1 MEVIMITNK
10 PICVTGAS
18 GFIASYVI
26 RELLDNGYTVRA
38 TVRGLTKGNNYEYLT
53 SLSGAAERLELV
65 QGELL
70 TEGSYDEAIAGCE
83 YVIHTA
89 SPYVLDVK
97 DPQHDLVDPA
107 LKGTLN
113 VLQACGKSGSVKKVV
128 LTSSVAAVFDEPIS
142 GHVYTEKDWNETSS
156 LTRNPYFYSKTLAER
171 SAWDYIEKENPAFE
185 LVVVNPGVVI
195 GPSLVPSLNTSNQ
208 ILRDVLAGTYPMI
221 MSISWGFVD
230 VRDVAHAHIL
240 AMENEKA
247 KGRYLCTSETLGM
260 SEVVSIL
267 REAGYSNYK
276 LPKMK
281 MTGMVGNAL
290 VKILVSTQPKGV
302 RTFIRTHVGRD
313 VEYDNSKIRQEL
325 GISFRSA
332 KESILEAVKD
342 LLRWKHI
349 S

>member
-1 MEVIMITNK
+1 MITNK

-26 RELLDNGYTVRA
+26 RKLLDNGYTVRA
-38 TVRGLTKGNNYEYLT
+38 TVRGLTKGNKYEYLT
-53 SLSGAAERLELV
+53 SLPGAAERLELV
-65 QGELL
+65 QAELL

-171 SAWDYIEKENPAFE
+171 SAWNYIEKENPAFE
-185 LVVVNPGVVI
+185 LIVVNPSVAI

-247 KGRYLCTSETLGM
+247 KGRYLCTSETLSM

-281 MTGMVGNAL
+281 MTRRVGNAL
-290 VKILVSTQPKGV
+290 VKILVSTQPKGL
-302 RTFIRTHVGRD
+302 RTFIRTHVGRG

-325 GISFRSA
+325 GISFRSV

-342 LLRWKHI
+342 LFRWKHI

>member
-1 MEVIMITNK
+1 MITNK

-26 RELLDNGYTVRA
+26 RELLDNGYTVRS

-53 SLSGAAERLELV
+53 FLTGAAERLELV
-65 QGELL
+65 QAELL
-70 TEGSYDEAIAGCE
+70 TDGSYDEAIAGCE

-142 GHVYTEKDWNETSS
+142 GHGYTEKDWNETSS

-185 LVVVNPGVVI
+185 LVVVNPSVVI

-208 ILRDVLAGTYPMI
+208 ILRDILAGTYPMI
-221 MSISWGFVD
+221 MSITWGFVD

-281 MTGMVGNAL
+281 MTGMAGNVM

-302 RTFIRTHVGRD
+302 RTFIRTHVGRS

-325 GISFRSA
+325 GISFRSV

>member
-1 MEVIMITNK
+1 MITNK

-18 GFIASYVI
+18 GFIASYVS

-38 TVRGLTKGNNYEYLT
+38 TVRGLTKGNKYEYLT
-53 SLSGAAERLELV
+53 SLPGAAERLELM
-65 QGELL
+65 QAELL

-97 DPQHDLVDPA
+97 DHPQHDLVDPA

-185 LVVVNPGVVI
+185 LVVVNPSMVI

-247 KGRYLCTSETLGM
+247 KGRYLCTGETLSM

-281 MTGMVGNAL
+281 MTGKVGNVM

-302 RTFIRTHVGRD
+302 RTFIRTHVGRG
-313 VEYDNSKIRQEL
+313 VEYNNLKIRQEL
-325 GISFRSA
+325 GISFRSV
-332 KESILEAVKD
+332 KESILEVVKD

>member
-1 MEVIMITNK
+1 MITNK

-53 SLSGAAERLELV
+53 SLPGAAERLELV
-65 QGELL
+65 QAELL

-142 GHVYTEKDWNETSS
+142 GRVYTEKDWNETSS
-156 LTRNPYFYSKTLAER
+156 LARNPYFYSKTLAER

-208 ILRDVLAGTYPMI
+208 ILRDILAGTYPMI

-247 KGRYLCTSETLGM
+247 KSRYLCTSETLGM

-281 MTGMVGNAL
+281 MTGMVGNAM

-302 RTFIRTHVGRD
+302 RTFIRTHVGRG

-325 GISFRSA
+325 GISFRSV

>member
-1 MEVIMITNK
+1 MITNK

-26 RELLDNGYTVRA
+26 RKLLDNGYTVRA
-38 TVRGLTKGNNYEYLT
+38 TVRGLTKGNKYEYLT
-53 SLSGAAERLELV
+53 SLPGAAERLELV
-65 QGELL
+65 QAELL

-171 SAWDYIEKENPAFE
+171 SAWNYIEKENPAFE
-185 LVVVNPGVVI
+185 LIVVNPSVAI

-247 KGRYLCTSETLGM
+247 KGRYLCTSETLSM

-267 REAGYSNYK
+267 REAGYNNYK

-281 MTGMVGNAL
+281 MTRRVGNAM
-290 VKILVSTQPKGV
+290 VKILVSTQPKGL
-302 RTFIRTHVGRD
+302 RTFIRTHVGRG

-325 GISFRSA
+325 GISFRSV

-342 LLRWKHI
+342 LFRWKHI

>member
-1 MEVIMITNK
+1 MITNK

-26 RELLDNGYTVRA
+26 RKLLDNGYTVRA

-53 SLSGAAERLELV
+53 SLPGAAERLELV
-65 QGELL
+65 QAELL
-70 TEGSYDEAIAGCE
+70 TEGSYDEAIAGYE

-142 GHVYTEKDWNETSS
+142 GRVYTEKDWNETSS
-156 LTRNPYFYSKTLAER
+156 LVRNPYFYSKTLAER
-171 SAWDYIEKENPAFE
+171 SAWDYIEKENPTFE

-208 ILRDVLAGTYPMI
+208 ILRDILAGTYPMI

-267 REAGYSNYK
+267 RETGYSNYN

-281 MTGMVGNAL
+281 MTGMVGNAM

-302 RTFIRTHVGRD
+302 RTFIRTHVGRG

-325 GISFRSA
+325 GISFRSV

>member
-1 MEVIMITNK
+1 MITNK

-26 RELLDNGYTVRA
+26 RELLDNGYTVRG
-38 TVRGLTKGNNYEYLT
+38 TVRGLTEGNNYEYLT
-53 SLSGAAERLELV
+53 SLPGAAGRLELV
-65 QGELL
+65 QAELL

-97 DPQHDLVDPA
+97 DHPQHDLVDPA

-185 LVVVNPGVVI
+185 LVVVNPSVVI

-247 KGRYLCTSETLGM
+247 KGRYLCTGETLSM

-281 MTGMVGNAL
+281 MTGKVGNAM
-290 VKILVSTQPKGV
+290 VKILVSTQPKGA
-302 RTFIRTHVGRD
+302 RTFIRTHIGRG
-313 VEYDNSKIRQEL
+313 VEYDNSKFRLEL
-325 GISFRSA
+325 GISFRPV
-332 KESILEAVKD
+332 KDSILEAVKD

>member
-1 MEVIMITNK
+1 M
-10 PICVTGAS
+10 
-18 GFIASYVI
+18 
-26 RELLDNGYTVRA
+26 
-38 TVRGLTKGNNYEYLT
+38 
-53 SLSGAAERLELV
+53 
-65 QGELL
+65 
-70 TEGSYDEAIAGCE
+70 
-83 YVIHTA
+83 
-89 SPYVLDVK
+89 
-97 DPQHDLVDPA
+97 
-107 LKGTLN
+107 
-113 VLQACGKSGSVKKVV
+113 
-128 LTSSVAAVFDEPIS
+128 AAVFDEPIS

-171 SAWDYIEKENPAFE
+171 SAWNYIEKENPAFE
-185 LVVVNPGVVI
+185 LIVVNPSVAI

-247 KGRYLCTSETLGM
+247 KGRYLCTSETLSM

-267 REAGYSNYK
+267 REAGYNNYK

-281 MTGMVGNAL
+281 MTRRVGNAL
-290 VKILVSTQPKGV
+290 VKILVSTQPKGL
-302 RTFIRTHVGRD
+302 RTFIRTHVGRG

-325 GISFRSA
+325 GISFRSV

-342 LLRWKHI
+342 LFRWKHI

>member
-1 MEVIMITNK
+1 MITNK

-26 RELLDNGYTVRA
+26 RKLLDNGYTVRA
-38 TVRGLTKGNNYEYLT
+38 TVRGLTKGNKYEYLT
-53 SLSGAAERLELV
+53 SLPGAAERLELV
-65 QGELL
+65 QAELL

-171 SAWDYIEKENPAFE
+171 SAWNYIEKENPAFE
-185 LVVVNPGVVI
+185 LIVVNPSVAI

-247 KGRYLCTSETLGM
+247 KGRYLCTSETLSM

-281 MTGMVGNAL
+281 MTGRVGNAM
-290 VKILVSTQPKGV
+290 VKILVSTQPKGL
-302 RTFIRTHVGRD
+302 RTFIRTHVGRG

-325 GISFRSA
+325 GISFRSV

-342 LLRWKHI
+342 LFRWKHI

>member
-1 MEVIMITNK
+1 MIANK

-18 GFIASYVI
+18 GFIASYLI
-26 RELLDNGYTVRA
+26 RELLDCGYNVRG
-38 TVRGLTKGNNYEYLT
+38 TVRGLTEGNKYEYLT
-53 SLSGAAERLELV
+53 SLLGATERLELM
-65 QGELL
+65 QAELL
-70 TEGSYDEAIAGCE
+70 TEGSYDEAVAGCE
-83 YVIHTA
+83 YVMHTA

-97 DPQHDLVDPA
+97 EPQHDLVDPA

-113 VLQACGKSGSVKKVV
+113 VMQACVKAGSVKRVV
-128 LTSSVAAVFDEPIS
+128 LTSSVAAVFDEPIT

-156 LTRNPYFYSKTLAER
+156 LKRNPYFYSKTLAER
-171 SAWDYIEKENPAFE
+171 SAWDFVEKEKPSFE
-185 LVVVNPGVVI
+185 LVVVNPGAVI
-195 GPSLVPSLNTSNQ
+195 GPSLVPALNTSNQ
-208 ILRDVLAGTYPMI
+208 ILCDILTGTYPMI
-221 MSISWGFVD
+221 ISLSWGFVD
-230 VRDVAHAHIL
+230 VRDVAHAHVL

-247 KGRYLCTSETLGM
+247 KGRYLCISETLSM

-281 MTGMVGNAL
+281 MTGKAGDAL
-290 VKILVSTQPKGV
+290 VKILVIIQPKGI
-302 RTFIRTHVGRD
+302 RTFIRTHVGRG

-325 GISFRSA
+325 GMTFRLV
-332 KESILEAVKD
+332 KESISEAVED

>member
-1 MEVIMITNK
+1 MITNK

-26 RELLDNGYTVRA
+26 RKLLDNGYTVRA
-38 TVRGLTKGNNYEYLT
+38 TVRGLTKGNKYEYLT
-53 SLSGAAERLELV
+53 SLPGAAERLELV
-65 QGELL
+65 QAELL

-171 SAWDYIEKENPAFE
+171 SAWNYIEKENPAFE
-185 LVVVNPGVVI
+185 LIVVNPSVAI

-247 KGRYLCTSETLGM
+247 KGRYLCTSETLSM

-281 MTGMVGNAL
+281 MTGRVGNAM

-302 RTFIRTHVGRD
+302 RTFIRTHVGRG

-325 GISFRSA
+325 GISFRSV

-342 LLRWKHI
+342 LFRWKHI

>member
-1 MEVIMITNK
+1 MEVLMITNK

-26 RELLDNGYTVRA
+26 CELLDNGYTVRG
-38 TVRGLTKGNNYEYLT
+38 TVRGLTGGKNYEYLT
-53 SLSGAAERLELV
+53 SLTGAAERLELM
-65 QGELL
+65 QAELL

-107 LKGTLN
+107 LKGTMN
-113 VLQACGKSGSVKKVV
+113 VLQACAKAGSVKKVV
-128 LTSSVAAVFDEPIS
+128 LTSSVAAVFDEPVS
-142 GHVYTEKDWNETSS
+142 GHVYTEEDWNETSS

-171 SAWDYIEKENPAFE
+171 SAWEYVEKKNPAFE
-185 LVVVNPGVVI
+185 LVVVNPGMVI

-208 ILRDVLAGTYPMI
+208 IFRDVLAGTYPMI

-230 VRDVAHAHIL
+230 VRDVAHAHVL

-247 KGRYLCTSETLGM
+247 KGRYLCTSETLSM

-276 LPKMK
+276 LPKMR
-281 MTGMVGNAL
+281 MTGKVGNAL
-290 VKILVSTQPKGV
+290 VKILVSTRPKGV
-302 RTFIRTHVGRD
+302 RTFVRTHVGRS
-313 VEYDNSKIRQEL
+313 VQYNNTKIREEL
-325 GISFRSA
+325 GMTFHPV
-332 KESILEAVKD
+332 KESIREAVED
-342 LLRWKHI
+342 LLRWKHV

>member
-1 MEVIMITNK
+1 MITNK

-26 RELLDNGYTVRA
+26 RKLLDNGYTVRA
-38 TVRGLTKGNNYEYLT
+38 TVRGLTKGNKYEYLT
-53 SLSGAAERLELV
+53 SLPGAAERLELV
-65 QGELL
+65 QAELL

-171 SAWDYIEKENPAFE
+171 SAWNYIEKENPAFE
-185 LVVVNPGVVI
+185 LIVVNPSVAI

-247 KGRYLCTSETLGM
+247 KGRYLCTSETLSM
-260 SEVVSIL
+260 REVVSIL
-267 REAGYSNYK
+267 REAGYNNYK

-281 MTGMVGNAL
+281 MTRRVGNAL
-290 VKILVSTQPKGV
+290 VKILVSTQPKGL
-302 RTFIRTHVGRD
+302 RTFIRTHVGRG

-325 GISFRSA
+325 GISFRSV

-342 LLRWKHI
+342 LFRWKHI

>member
-1 MEVIMITNK
+1 MVTNK

-26 RELLDNGYTVRA
+26 RELLDNGYTVRG

-53 SLSGAAERLELV
+53 SLSRAAGRLELV
-65 QGELL
+65 QAELL

-83 YVIHTA
+83 YVIHAA
-89 SPYVLDVK
+89 SPYVLHVT
-97 DPQHDLVDPA
+97 DPQKDLVDPA
-107 LKGTLN
+107 LKGTMN
-113 VLQACGKSGSVKKVV
+113 VLQACAKAGSVKKVV
-128 LTSSVAAVFDEPIS
+128 LTSSVAAVFDEPVS
-142 GHVYTEKDWNETSS
+142 GHVYTEEDWNETSS

-230 VRDVAHAHIL
+230 VRDVAHAHVL

-247 KGRYLCTSETLGM
+247 KGRYLCTSETLSM
-260 SEVVSIL
+260 SEAVSIL

-281 MTGMVGNAL
+281 MTGKVGNAL
-290 VKILVSTQPKGV
+290 VKILVSTRPKGV
-302 RTFIRTHVGRD
+302 RTFVRTHVGRS
-313 VEYDNSKIRQEL
+313 VQYNNTKIREEL
-325 GISFRSA
+325 GMTFHPV
-332 KESILEAVKD
+332 KESILEAVED
-342 LLRWKHI
+342 LLRWKHV

>member
-1 MEVIMITNK
+1 MITNK

-38 TVRGLTKGNNYEYLT
+38 TVRGLTKRNNYEYLT
-53 SLSGAAERLELV
+53 SLPGAAERLELV
-65 QGELL
+65 QAELL

-142 GHVYTEKDWNETSS
+142 GRVYTEKDWNETSS
-156 LTRNPYFYSKTLAER
+156 LARNPYFYSKTLAER

-208 ILRDVLAGTYPMI
+208 ILRDILAGTYPMI

-247 KGRYLCTSETLGM
+247 KSRYLCTSETLGM

-281 MTGMVGNAL
+281 MTGMVGNAM

-302 RTFIRTHVGRD
+302 RTFIRTHVGRG

-325 GISFRSA
+325 GISFRSV

>member
-1 MEVIMITNK
+1 MITNK

-26 RELLDNGYTVRA
+26 RELLDNGYTVRG
-38 TVRGLTKGNNYEYLT
+38 TVRGLTEGNNYEYLT
-53 SLSGAAERLELV
+53 SLPGAAGRLELV
-65 QGELL
+65 QAELL

-89 SPYVLDVK
+89 SPYVLDVT
-97 DPQHDLVDPA
+97 DPQKDLVDPA

-113 VLQACGKSGSVKKVV
+113 ALQTCARAGSVKKVV

-208 ILRDVLAGTYPMI
+208 ILRDVLAGIYPII

-260 SEVVSIL
+260 SGVVSIL

-281 MTGMVGNAL
+281 ITGKAGNAM

-302 RTFIRTHVGRD
+302 RTFIRTHVGRG
-313 VEYDNSKIRQEL
+313 VEYNNSKIRQEL
-325 GISFRSA
+325 GISFRSV
-332 KESILEAVKD
+332 KDSILEAVKD

>member
-1 MEVIMITNK
+1 MITNK

-26 RELLDNGYTVRA
+26 RKLLDNGYTVRV

-53 SLSGAAERLELV
+53 SLPGAAERLELV
-65 QGELL
+65 QAELL

-142 GHVYTEKDWNETSS
+142 GRVYTEKDWNETSS
-156 LTRNPYFYSKTLAER
+156 LARNPYFYSKTLAER

-185 LVVVNPGVVI
+185 LVAINPGVVI

-208 ILRDVLAGTYPMI
+208 ILRDVLAGTYPII

-281 MTGMVGNAL
+281 MTGRVGNAM

-302 RTFIRTHVGRD
+302 RTFIRTHVGRG

-325 GISFRSA
+325 GISFRSV

>member
-1 MEVIMITNK
+1 MITNK

-26 RELLDNGYTVRA
+26 RKLLDNGYTVRA
-38 TVRGLTKGNNYEYLT
+38 TVRGLTRGNKYEYLT
-53 SLSGAAERLELV
+53 SLPGAAERLELV
-65 QGELL
+65 QAELL

-89 SPYVLDVK
+89 SPYVFDVK

-171 SAWDYIEKENPAFE
+171 SAWNYIEKENPAFE
-185 LVVVNPGVVI
+185 LIVVNPSVAI

-247 KGRYLCTSETLGM
+247 KGRYLCTSETLSM

-281 MTGMVGNAL
+281 MTGRVGNAM
-290 VKILVSTQPKGV
+290 VKILVSTQPKGL
-302 RTFIRTHVGRD
+302 RTFIRTHVGRG

-325 GISFRSA
+325 GISFRSV

-342 LLRWKHI
+342 LFRWKHI